1 MSDQFK
7 HPMLP
12 HSTHDDEA
20 RQDFVRSFK
29 IHLYGEISPG
39 NRTVYDGKVRPEF
52 EKKHERDFKGR
63 HEIWKSMLQNPYY
76 QMYSSLKRTQQELMW
91 ETSGETT
98 ERSFPELYEKAKKIA
113 ARKKKLGSLRLN
125 PKLKTPRYNT
135 MVDIHIQPGGYHTDI
150 VKDDIFAGALYDHAV
165 YSYATGAMGPLND
178 DMGRTVVKY
187 LRENHPE
194 FQPRR
199 ILDMGCAAGQSTLA
213 YCDGFPEAEVHA
225 LDVGAPML
233 RYAHARAES
242 MGKSV
247 HFTQQSAE
255 HTDFP
260 DGHFDLIVSHIL
272 FHETSRKA
280 IPNILRESHRLLAPG
295 GRAVHAEVPGF
306 FKYNTDPFNQ
316 IALEWEAHYNAEPF
330 MPRLFEMDMVEEA
343 EAVGFKAGM
352 VEDVMAP
359 SAQGGARGQMSM
371 AWYLLDAR
379 K

>member
-1 MSDQFK
+1 MSDQFQ

-12 HSTHDDEA
+12 RSTHDDEA
-20 RQDFVRSFK
+20 RQGFVRSFK
-29 IHLYGEISPG
+29 IHLFGEISPG

-52 EKKHERDFKGR
+52 EKKHQRGPKGR
-63 HEIWKSMLQNPYY
+63 HDIWKSMLQNPYY

-91 ETSGETT
+91 ETSGETA
-98 ERSFPELYEKAKKIA
+98 ERSYAELKGKAKKIA
-113 ARKKKLGSLRLN
+113 VAKAKRGSLRLD
-125 PKLKTPRYNT
+125 PKLKVPRYNT

-150 VKDDIFAGALYDHAV
+150 VDDEIFAGALYDHAV
-165 YSYATGAMGPLND
+165 YNYATGALGPLND
-178 DMGRTVVKY
+178 DMGQTVVKY
-187 LRENHPE
+187 LRDNHPD

-213 YCDGFPEAEVHA
+213 YCDGFPDAEVCA

-242 MGKSV
+242 MGKAVNFS
-247 HFTQQSAE
+247 QQSAE

-280 IPNILRESHRLLAPG
+280 VPNILRESHRLLSPG
-295 GRAVHAEVPGF
+295 GRAVHAEVPAF

-316 IALEWEAHYNAEPF
+316 IGPEWEAHYNAEPF
-330 MPRLFEMDMVEEA
+330 MPRLFEMDLVEEA
-343 EAVGFKAGM
+343 EAVGFRAGE
-352 VEDVMAP
+352 VKDAMAP
-359 SAQGGARGQMSM
+359 SPRNAASGQIGS
-371 AWYLLDAR
+371 AWYVLDAP

>member
-1 MSDQFK
+1 MSDQFQ

-20 RQDFVRSFK
+20 RQGFVRSFK
-29 IHLYGEISPG
+29 IHLFGEISPG
-39 NRTVYDGKVRPEF
+39 NRAVYDGKVRPEF
-52 EKKHERDFKGR
+52 EKKNKRDLEGR
-63 HEIWKSMLQNPYY
+63 HEIWKSMLRNPYY
-76 QMYSSLKRTQQELMW
+76 QMFSSLKRTQQELMW

-98 ERSFPELYEKAKKIA
+98 ERSFAELQDKAKDIA
-113 ARKKKLGSLRLN
+113 TATKKYGSLRLD

-150 VKDDIFAGALYDHAV
+150 VEDDIFAGALYDHAV
-165 YSYATGAMGPLND
+165 YNYATGALGPLND
-178 DMGRTVVKY
+178 DMGHTVVKY
-187 LRENHPE
+187 LRENHSE
-194 FQPRR
+194 FQPKR

-213 YCDGFPEAEVHA
+213 YCDGFPNAEVYA

-242 MGKSV
+242 MGKTV
-247 HFTQQSAE
+247 HFSQQSAE

-280 IPNILRESHRLLAPG
+280 IPNILRESHRLLNPG
-295 GRAVHAEVPGF
+295 GRAVHAEVPAF

-330 MPRLFEMDMVEEA
+330 MPRLFEMDLVEEA
-343 EAVGFKAGM
+343 EAVGFDAGM
-352 VEDVMAP
+352 VKDVMAP
-359 SAQGGARGQMSM
+359 SARNAASGQIGR